1 MPEIWPNFFVV
12 GAAKAGT
19 TSIYAY
25 LSQHPQVFFPA
36 VKEPHYFAQ
45 VRPARELRYSA
56 EAITD
61 RGAYLRL
68 FRHARGYKIVGD
80 ASPSYL
86 WHPEVAY
93 RIKRAVPDAR
103 ILILLRDPIDRAFSH
118 YLMDYREGVQDE
130 PFYTAL
136 RRDMERTEKGWGVS
150 YLYYELG
157 LYSAQVYRYLDAFG
171 PERVHLMLFEEFKRD
186 VRRAL
191 KEMAAF
197 LEIDPAPMARIDIK
211 KAHNAYANVRSERMR
226 KIAGSDFARA
236 LGKILVPR
244 RLGKYIY
251 EEFFLKPGRKPAI
264 DPRAHELLRALY
276 TDEIVAVEKVVGRTL
291 PELRK
296 SWYAKE
302 QKYVADGPPRAARDD
317 PGPAPG

>member
-36 VKEPHYFAQ
+36 IKEPHYFAQ

-68 FRHARGYKIVGD
+68 FRHARGYKVIGD

-93 RIKRAVPDAR
+93 RIKRTVPHAR

-130 PFYTAL
+130 PFYAAL
-136 RRDMERTEKGWGVS
+136 RRDMSRALKGWGVS

-157 LYSAQVYRYLDAFG
+157 LYSAQIYRYLDAFG
-171 PERVHLMLFEEFKRD
+171 PDRVHIMVFEEFRRN
-186 VRRAL
+186 VRGAL
-191 KEMAAF
+191 KELAAF
-197 LEIDPAPMARIDIK
+197 LDIDPEPMDWIDIN
-211 KAHNAYANVRSERMR
+211 KAHNAYAVVRSERLR
-226 KIAGSDFARA
+226 KIAGSDLARA
-236 LGKILVPR
+236 LGKVLVPR
-244 RLGKYIY
+244 RMGKYIY
-251 EEFFLKPGRKPAI
+251 EHFFLRPGHKPAM
-264 DPRAHELLRALY
+264 DPRAHDLLQSLY
-276 TDEIVAVEKVVGRTL
+276 ADEVAQVEKVLGRNV
-291 PELRK
+291 PELRM
-296 SWYAKE
+296 SWHSRE
-302 QKYVADGPPRAARDD
+302 DGNIGDRPRHFEDLTS
-317 PGPAPG
+317 APG